1 MPGYLKAIILLLTAG
16 YIIMPMEI
24 LPDFLGI
31 FGRIDDFLILFLA
44 LFYLKHNRF
53 PSFQAH
59 KKEEPDSEYKSGT
72 HHKNH
77 ANSEFNPYK
86 ILGIEKGATE
96 KEILSAYRKESQK
109 YHPDK
114 VQHLGKDLQDLAEL
128 KFLEIYE
135 AYSMISKT
143 KFK

>member
-1 MPGYLKAIILLLTAG
+1 MPGYLKVIILLLTAG
-16 YIIMPMEI
+16 YILMPMEI

-31 FGRIDDFLILFLA
+31 FGRIDDFLILCLA
-44 LFYLKHNRF
+44 LYYLKYNRF

-59 KKEEPDSEYKSGT
+59 KKEKPDPEFKSDT

-77 ANSEFNPYK
+77 ADSEFNPYK

-114 VQHLGKDLQDLAEL
+114 VIHLGKEHQTGAEE
-128 KFLEIYE
+128 KFRRVQE
-135 AYSMISKT
+135 AYEKLQ
-143 KFK
+143 KERGF